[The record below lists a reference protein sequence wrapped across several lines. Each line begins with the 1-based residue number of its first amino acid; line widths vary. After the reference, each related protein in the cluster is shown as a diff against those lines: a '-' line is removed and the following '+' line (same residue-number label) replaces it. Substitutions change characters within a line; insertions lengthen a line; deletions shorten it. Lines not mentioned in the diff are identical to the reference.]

1 MIKVLPY
8 SEFETLSDIIID
20 VRSQGEFNEGHIPG
34 AVNLPLLNDEHR
46 IIVGTTYK
54 KQGKYAAMQTGY
66 DLVNPIKSKLIEE
79 LMQLKG
85 ASRQVRVYCARGGLR
100 SRLMSEFF
108 EENGVD
114 VIMLKGGYKFYRRHI
129 LSRIDGFK
137 KLRVLSGFTGSGKT
151 EILQALRQMGEQVL
165 DLEDLAKHKGSAFGN
180 LEGVEQPITAYF
192 HNLIDLQLRHFD
204 ANKYTWIE
212 SESFN
217 IGKVHLPAEL
227 WENMKIA
234 QKVEVEIPLENRVK
248 NILNQY
254 GKIDK
259 HLLVSGISVLRKRL
273 GDEDFRQL
281 SEWVLEGNLEP
292 VVFRLLKYYDRGY
305 ENGRKR
311 RDCQEF
317 VKFVFDH
324 SDPFKIAEFLM
335 KELKGSDSL

>member
-8 SEFETLSDIIID
+8 SEFEILNDVIID

-34 AVNLPLLNDEHR
+34 AFNLPLLNDEHR

-54 KQGKYAAMQTGY
+54 KQGKYAAMQVGY
-66 DLVNPIKSKLIEE
+66 DLVNPIKSKLKEGLI
-79 LMQLKG
+79 QLKG
-85 ASRQVRVYCARGGLR
+85 TRQQVRVYCARGGLR

-151 EILQALRQMGEQVL
+151 EILQALKEIGEQVL

-180 LEGVEQPITAYF
+180 LEGTVQPVTSYF
-192 HNLIDLQLRHFD
+192 HNLIDLELRKFD

-217 IGKVHLPAEL
+217 IGKVHMPAEL
-227 WENMKIA
+227 WENMKNA
-234 QKVEVEIPLENRVK
+234 QRIEVEVPLENRVK
-248 NILNQY
+248 NILHQY

-273 GDEDFRQL
+273 GDEDFKQL

-292 VVFRLLKYYDRGY
+292 VVLRLLKYYDKGY

-317 VKFVFDH
+317 VKFVFDY

-335 KELKGSDSL
+335 KNLEGNDSL